1 MYGIILN
8 GIIIIVNMK
17 RIVEETLANG
27 EKQYRVETNKR
38 FFGLITCNWYTDSY
52 YIGEPG
58 VEAHVDA
65 VFGSLDEAEIFAFG
79 KCKSREVVERKVI
92 E

>member
-1 MYGIILN
+1 
-8 GIIIIVNMK
+8 MK

-38 FFGLITCNWYTDSY
+38 FFGLITCNWYTDTY
-52 YIGEPG
+52 YVGEPG
-58 VEAHVDA
+58 CGSIFDA
-65 VFGSLDEAEIFAFG
+65 VFGTLAEAEIHAFG
-79 KCKSREVVERKVI
+79 KCKSREVISRKVI